1 MLTVDRIE
9 QDERFAGMAAEWDAL
24 LRTSAARCIFLTWEW
39 LHTWR
44 RHLGQDRQLSVI
56 AVREGGE
63 LVGVAPLVLSPPRP
77 ARLSPLPTF
86 EFLGT
91 GEVGSD
97 YLDLVAKPGC
107 EGQVLDAVAVHV
119 TRSRSAMRLRR
130 FEPHSALAAK
140 LATHLADTGWRVTRA
155 GTETCPF
162 IRLDGHTW
170 DSYLATLGPEHRSN
184 IRRRL
189 RKLETTRGMS
199 FERVVTEEQRREVLP
214 ALVSLHNQRWRERG
228 GSEAFH
234 SNALV
239 AFHDEL
245 SRLALARGW
254 LRLFALRLDGRV
266 AAALYGFLYE
276 GRFSFYQS
284 GFDPGEAR
292 LGLGLAAMGL
302 AIKSAIEE
310 GALEYDLLHGDEPY
324 KFLWC
329 RETRRLE
336 QLDLYPPTAAGRIA
350 QHAAEAIRA
359 TKRAARRLLPSRMV
373 ATAVA
378 ARRSWQTRDS
388 GASAA
393 R

>member
-9 QDERFAGMAAEWDAL
+9 HDDHFDGMAAEWEAL
-24 LRTSAARCIFLTWEW
+24 LRTSTARGIFLSWEW
-39 LHTWR
+39 VRTWK
-44 RHLGQDRQLSVI
+44 RHLGQDRELKVL
-56 AVREGGE
+56 AVRQDGE
-63 LVGVAPLVLSPPRP
+63 LVGIAPLVQEPARP
-77 ARLSPLPTF
+77 ERLSPLPTL

-97 YLDLVAKPGC
+97 YLDLIARPGF
-107 EGQVLDAVAVHV
+107 EGQVLDAVAAHV
-119 TRSRSAMRLRR
+119 SSSRSAVRLRR
-130 FEPHSALAAK
+130 FEPHSALAAQ
-140 LATHLADTGWRVTRA
+140 LATRLADSGWSVTRGA
-155 GTETCPF
+155 AETCPF
-162 IRLDGHTW
+162 IRLAGHTW
-170 DSYLATLGPEHRSN
+170 DSYLASLGPEHRSN

-189 RKLETTRGMS
+189 RKLETTCAMS
-199 FERVVTEEQRREVLP
+199 FERVVSEEQRRLVLP
-214 ALVSLHNQRWRERG
+214 ALVSLHNQRWQERG
-228 GSEAFH
+228 GSEAFR
-234 SNALV
+234 SKALV

-292 LGLGLAAMGL
+292 LGLGLATMGL

-310 GALEYDLLHGDEPY
+310 GAVEYDLLHGDEPY

-329 RETRRLE
+329 REARPLE
-336 QLDLYPPTAAGRIA
+336 QIDLFPPTTAGRIA
-350 QHAAEAIRA
+350 QQATEAIRGA
-359 TKRAARRLLPSRMV
+359 RRAARRLLPPPLV
-373 ATAVA
+373 AAAVA
-378 ARRSWQTRDS
+378 ARRFWRERDS
-388 GASAA
+388 GAAAA